1 VAVSRRPWQDQ
12 RVTVYTMGIWTV
24 KPDREDEFVAAWDAL
39 EQWTLERGFD
49 THGTLVRDRSAPHR
63 FISFGPWRSAE
74 EADRWKAN
82 PGFQERFARISDMI
96 ERFDEGIYDVVMRV
110 S

>member
-1 VAVSRRPWQDQ
+1 V
-12 RVTVYTMGIWTV
+12 
-24 KPDREDEFVAAWDAL
+24 E
-39 EQWTLERGFD
+39 
-49 THGTLVRDRSAPHR
+49 
-63 FISFGPWRSAE
+63 
-74 EADRWKAN
+74 AN